1 MLLAS
6 TGAANT
12 CGGRWLTFLHRSV
25 TRNSPFGPSLVR
37 TPSHYLAMR
46 IAHITNFYGP
56 TATAQIEQLHRSA
69 ATYKSAGH
77 EFIAFV
83 PSYQLATV
91 ETDDGKIINLPSL
104 RIPLTSGRRIITNKK
119 MLKTILM
126 ALDLDQIEIINQ
138 PLMNGLAKWAAGRN
152 IKVLKSN
159 SPVEVIESTTLARRG
174 LISIPA

>member
-1 MLLAS
+1 
-6 TGAANT
+6 
-12 CGGRWLTFLHRSV
+12 
-25 TRNSPFGPSLVR
+25 
-37 TPSHYLAMR
+37 MR

-56 TATAQIEQLHRSA
+56 TATAQIDQLHRSA

-91 ETDDGKIINLPSL
+91 ETEFGKIINLPSL
-104 RIPLTSGRRIITNKK
+104 RVPFTRGHRIMLNKK
-119 MLKTILM
+119 LIKNILIS
-126 ALDLDQIEIINQ
+126 LDIDQIEIINQ
-138 PLMNGLAKWAAGRN
+138 PLTSGLAKWAAGRN

-159 SPVEVIESTTLARRG
+159 SPVEVLENEYLARRD